1 MSLKNVK
8 VGDKLR
14 YLGGDPANEVELTR
28 GSIYDVV
35 DIDGDDIVINIVY
48 NGIWAIGD
56 AYKNAECFEIVEEE
70 EEEVDK
76 STLDLVA
83 NLAQEVVKL
92 RKQVEALSER
102 VDSNRNDTVTFV
114 EEFTAFKKEQEFA
127 NELFESDI
135 VLLDER
141 TQPEEL
147 AETVL
152 GNITI
157 RRNMYGDY

>member
-1 MSLKNVK
+1 MCLENVNI
-8 VGDKLR
+8 GDKLR
-14 YLGGDPANEVELTR
+14 YLGGDPANKGELIR
-28 GSIYDVV
+28 GLVYDVV
-35 DIDGDDIVINIVY
+35 NIDGGAIVIDTVD
-48 NGIWAIGD
+48 NGIWMIGEE
-56 AYKNAECFEIVEEE
+56 YKNADCFELFEEDE
-70 EEEVDK
+70 SESK
-76 STLDLVA
+76 STLDLIA

-92 RKQVEALSER
+92 RKQVETLSER
-102 VDSNRNDTVTFV
+102 VDSNRDDTVTFA

-157 RRNMYGDY
+157 RRSMYGDY